1 MPTSGMAIAFRTMFK
16 PTVASANTVCCE
28 GLSAWLKII
37 LKGRYGAAIIK
48 PMVKIISEE

>member
-16 PTVASANTVCCE
+16 PTVASVMACCE

-48 PMVKIISEE
+48 PMVKII